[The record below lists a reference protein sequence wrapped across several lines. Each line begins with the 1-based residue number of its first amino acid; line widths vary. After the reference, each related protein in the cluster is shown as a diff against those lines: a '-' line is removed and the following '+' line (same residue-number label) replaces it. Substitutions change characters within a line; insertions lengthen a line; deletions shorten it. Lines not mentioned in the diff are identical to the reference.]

1 MLTCL
6 PLDIFTDVPRGLLVK
21 YYPICLDL
29 RGRQCV
35 VVGGGDVSERKVT
48 RLVQCGARVTV
59 VDRQLSPGL
68 ERMKKEAAINHV
80 DDGYNASFLR
90 DAFLVIAATDQDE
103 VNEAVSRDA
112 RKLGII
118 VNVVDDP
125 RRCDFILPSVF
136 QQGDLSI
143 AVSTGG
149 KSPAL
154 AKKLA
159 RDLHSLYGPEYE
171 LLLQIMG
178 ELRERMLARGLP
190 STEKRKIFEAV
201 VHSDILH
208 YIRKKDKEGVKMIIK
223 DIAGLDMD
231 WGGDGSFVF

>member
-1 MLTCL
+1 M
-6 PLDIFTDVPRGLLVK
+6 K

-35 VVGGGDVSERKVT
+35 VVGGGDVSERKVI

-68 ERMKKEAAINHV
+68 EQMKKEAAIKHV
-80 DDGYNASFLR
+80 DDIYNASFLQ

-103 VNEAVSRDA
+103 VNVAVSRDA

-125 RRCDFILPSVF
+125 GRCDFILPSVF

-159 RDLHSLYGPEYE
+159 RDLQSLYGREYE

-178 ELRERMLARGLP
+178 ELRERMLERKLP
-190 STEKRKIFEAV
+190 PAENRKIFEALS
-201 VHSDILH
+201 HSDILH
-208 YIRKKDKEGVKMIIK
+208 YIRTNDREGVKRIIK

-231 WGGDGSFVF
+231 WGGDGSPVF